1 MKFNIEVDMTPQE
14 MRKVLGLPDVE
25 EMQKAA
31 MDKVQEKLF
40 EALDDASNMENL
52 VKQFLP
58 LGALGADKMQDFVS
72 MMTNMVPG
80 ASRRTS
86 SEQKSSGQT
95 GSDKKED

>member
-25 EMQKAA
+25 AMQKAA

-58 LGALGADKMQDFVS
+58 MGVLGAEKMQDFVN

-80 ASRRTS
+80 ASNRTS
-86 SEQKSSGQT
+86 SEKKSSGQT